1 MNDWT
6 ALTVTTTTE
15 AIEAVSNILMEAGA
29 VGIQI
34 KDAADFKKET
44 VDAHGTWFDPKTV
57 PHLASGAQVIGY
69 FDPATSLVEQRDH
82 IATRVRGLAQF
93 GLDPGAATVTLADVR
108 QADWANVWKQYYHP
122 LRVSRFLTIVPKWEH
137 YTPQQAGELQL
148 TLDPGMAFGTGT
160 HPTTQLM
167 LSLLES
173 VIRGGETMIDVGT
186 GSGILAIA
194 AERLGV
200 GDILATDVDEIAVRN
215 AEANIKLNP
224 VSHIT
229 VAANDLLK
237 GITLSADL
245 IVANILAEVLV
256 PLIPQVR
263 PRLKAHGHFLLA
275 GIIADKATLI
285 IRTLEDNGFS
295 IAQRREAGGWVALDA
310 VIKETA

>member
-186 GSGILAIA
+186 GSVILAIA

-229 VAANDLLK
+229 VIANDLLK

-275 GIIADKATLI
+275 GIIANKATLI

>member
-6 ALTVTTTTE
+6 ALTVTTSTE

-29 VGIQI
+29 EGIQI
-34 KDAADFKKET
+34 KDAADFKKAT
-44 VDAHGTWFDPKTV
+44 IDAHGTWFDPTTI

-69 FDPATSLVEQRDH
+69 FDPATSLIEQRDH

-229 VAANDLLK
+229 VTANDLLK

>member
-57 PHLASGAQVIGY
+57 PHLASGAQVSGY

-229 VAANDLLK
+229 VTANDLLK

-263 PRLKAHGHFLLA
+263 PRLKLMDTSCLLA
-275 GIIADKATLI
+275 LLPT
-285 IRTLEDNGFS
+285 
-295 IAQRREAGGWVALDA
+295 RRR
-310 VIKETA
+310 

>member
-57 PHLASGAQVIGY
+57 PHLASGAQVNGY
-69 FDPATSLVEQRDH
+69 FDPAASLVEQRDH

-229 VAANDLLK
+229 VIANDLLK

-275 GIIADKATLI
+275 GIIANKATLI

>member
-34 KDAADFKKET
+34 KDAADFQKET

-122 LRVSRFLTIVPKWEH
+122 LRVSRVLTIVPKWEH
-137 YTPQQAGELQL
+137 YTPQQAGELEL

-229 VAANDLLK
+229 V
-237 GITLSADL
+237 SADL

-310 VIKETA
+310 VIKETT

>member
-34 KDAADFKKET
+34 KDAADFQKET

-229 VAANDLLK
+229 VTANDLLK

-256 PLIPQVR
+256 PLIP
-263 PRLKAHGHFLLA
+263 
-275 GIIADKATLI
+275 
-285 IRTLEDNGFS
+285 
-295 IAQRREAGGWVALDA
+295 
-310 VIKETA
+310 

>member
-137 YTPQQAGELQL
+137 YTSQQAGELQL

-173 VIRGGETMIDVGT
+173 VISGGETMIDVGT

-229 VAANDLLK
+229 VIANDLLK

-275 GIIADKATLI
+275 GIIANKATLI

>member
-186 GSGILAIA
+186 GSGIFAIA

-215 AEANIKLNP
+215 AEANIKLNT
-224 VSHIT
+224 VSQIT
-229 VAANDLLK
+229 VHENDLLK

>member
-215 AEANIKLNP
+215 AEANIKNP

-229 VAANDLLK
+229 VTANDLLK

-263 PRLKAHGHFLLA
+263 PRLEAHGHFLLA

>member
-34 KDAADFKKET
+34 KDAADFQKET

-122 LRVSRFLTIVPKWEH
+122 LRVSRVLTIVPKWEH
-137 YTPQQAGELQL
+137 YTPQQAGELEL

-173 VIRGGETMIDVGT
+173 VIRGGEPMIDVGT
-186 GSGILAIA
+186 GTGILAIA

-229 VAANDLLK
+229 VTANDLLK

-310 VIKETA
+310 VIKETT

>member
-160 HPTTQLM
+160 LPTTQLM

-229 VAANDLLK
+229 VIANDLLK

-275 GIIADKATLI
+275 GIIANKATLI

>member
-34 KDAADFKKET
+34 KDAADFQKET

-137 YTPQQAGELQL
+137 YTPQQAGELEL

-229 VAANDLLK
+229 VTANDLLK

-275 GIIADKATLI
+275 GIIDGKATLI

>member
-34 KDAADFKKET
+34 KDGADFKKET

-173 VIRGGETMIDVGT
+173 VISGGETMIDVGT

-229 VAANDLLK
+229 VIANDLLK

-275 GIIADKATLI
+275 GIIANKATLI